1 MSTKTNALFYWLVVV
16 IIVIAILIYVPYF
29 AERIGYKQTSGEV
42 SAYEN
47 ALASMKKGDTLS
59 PLFHA
64 VSKTVMPAVVVVQVS
79 ERVKYQPKTSPDMND
94 FLRHF
99 FGQPGSSEQSA
110 PKAPPKYLYEHGL
123 GSGIIIDADKGY
135 ILTNWHVVHGA
146 DEVIVTLADGRNYR
160 TQWVRSDS
168 RSDLAVIKIDAT
180 DLISVPL
187 GNSNKMQVG
196 DWVLAVGAPEGL
208 PHTVTAGIIS
218 AKGRTTSDGRQ
229 TFLQTDAAINPGN
242 SGGPLA
248 NMLGQ
253 VIGVN
258 TAIVSPIRANAGIG
272 LVIPSNTAKIVMKQL
287 IEKGKVVRGYLG
299 IEIEDVND
307 QKAKSLNLPNSKG
320 ALVVKVTADSPAA
333 KAGLMPNDF
342 IVSVNGKET
351 PDSFG
356 LLNEVTS
363 LEPGQNA
370 TIEIYRKGKKMTVTA
385 KVGSL
390 PQQKPPLQPGEQ
402 P

>member
-1 MSTKTNALFYWLVVV
+1 MSTKTNTLFNWLVVV
-16 IIVIAILIYVPYF
+16 IVVIAILIYVPYF
-29 AERIGYKQTSGEV
+29 AERIGYKKTSGEV

-59 PLFHA
+59 SLFHA

-79 ERVKYQPKTSPDMND
+79 ERVEYQPETSPDMNN
-94 FLRHF
+94 FLRWF
-99 FGQPGSSEQSA
+99 FGQPGSSEQPA
-110 PKAPPKYLYEHGL
+110 PQAPPKYLYKRGL
-123 GSGIIIDADKGY
+123 GSGIIVDADKGY

-146 DEVIVTLADGRNYR
+146 DTVIVTLADGRNYR
-160 TQWVRSDS
+160 TQWVRTDS
-168 RSDLAVIKIDAT
+168 RSDLAVIKIDAP
-180 DLISVPL
+180 DLISVLL
-187 GNSNKMQVG
+187 GNSDKIQVG

-248 NMLGQ
+248 NMMGR

-258 TAIVSPIRANAGIG
+258 TAIISPVGANEGIG
-272 LVIPSNTAKIVMKQL
+272 LVIPSNTAKIVMNQL
-287 IEKGKVVRGYLG
+287 IEKGKVTRGYLG
-299 IEIEDVND
+299 IEISDVND
-307 QKAKSLNLPNSKG
+307 QIVKNLKLPDSKG
-320 ALVVKVTADSPAA
+320 ALVVKVTAGSPAE
-333 KAGLMPNDF
+333 KAGLMSNDF
-342 IVSVNGKET
+342 IISVNGKET
-351 PDSFG
+351 PDSFE

-370 TIEIYRKGKKMTVTA
+370 TIEIYRKGKKMTITA
-385 KVGSL
+385 QVGSL
-390 PQQKPPLQPGEQ
+390 PEQNPSLQPG
-402 P
+402 

>member
-1 MSTKTNALFYWLVVV
+1 MSNKTGSLFNWLVIV
-16 IIVIAILIYVPYF
+16 IVVIAIFIYVPYF
-29 AERIGYKQTSGEV
+29 AERIGYKKTSGEV
-42 SAYEN
+42 SAYEKV
-47 ALASMKKGDTLS
+47 LASMKKGDTLS
-59 PLFHA
+59 PLFHG
-64 VSKTVMPAVVVVQVS
+64 VSETIMPAVVVVQVS
-79 ERVKYQPKTSPDMND
+79 ERVAYQPETSPDMND
-94 FLRHF
+94 FLRWF
-99 FGQPGSSEQSA
+99 LGQSGPSGQSA

-123 GSGIIIDADKGY
+123 GSGIIIDADNGY

-146 DEVIVTLADGRNYR
+146 DEVIVTLADGRNYK

-180 DLISVPL
+180 DLISAPL
-187 GNSNKMQVG
+187 GNSNKVQIG

-208 PHTVTAGIIS
+208 PQTVTAGIIS
-218 AKGRTTSDGRQ
+218 AKGRTTGDGRQ

-248 NMLGQ
+248 NMMGE

-258 TAIVSPIRANAGIG
+258 TAIVSPVRANAGIG
-272 LVIPSNTAKIVMKQL
+272 LVIPSNTAKIVMNQL

-299 IEIEDVND
+299 IEIQDVND
-307 QKAKSLNLPNSKG
+307 QKAKSMNLPNTKG
-320 ALVVKVTADSPAA
+320 VLVVKVTAGSPAE

-351 PDSFG
+351 PDSFE

-363 LEPGQNA
+363 IEPGQNA
-370 TIEIYRKGKKMTVTA
+370 TIEIYRKGKKMTITA
-385 KVGSL
+385 QIGSL
-390 PQQKPPLQPGEQ
+390 PEQNPAPQPGR
-402 P
+402 

>member
-1 MSTKTNALFYWLVVV
+1 MSTKTNTLFNWLVVV
-16 IIVIAILIYVPYF
+16 IVVIAILIYVPYF
-29 AERIGYKQTSGEV
+29 AERIGYKKTSGEV

-47 ALASMKKGDTLS
+47 VLASMKKGDTLS

-79 ERVKYQPKTSPDMND
+79 ERVKYQPETSPDMND
-94 FLRHF
+94 FLRWF

-110 PKAPPKYLYEHGL
+110 PQAPPKYLYKRGL
-123 GSGIIIDADKGY
+123 GSGIIVDADKGY

-146 DEVIVTLADGRNYR
+146 DTVIVTLADGRNYR
-160 TQWVRSDS
+160 TQWVRTDS
-168 RSDLAVIKIDAT
+168 RSDLAVIKIDAL

-187 GNSNKMQVG
+187 GNSDKIQVG

-248 NMLGQ
+248 NMMGR

-258 TAIVSPIRANAGIG
+258 TAIISPVGANEGIG
-272 LVIPSNTAKIVMKQL
+272 LVIPSNTAKIVMNQL
-287 IEKGKVVRGYLG
+287 IEKGKVTRGYLG
-299 IEIEDVND
+299 IEISDVND
-307 QKAKSLNLPNSKG
+307 QIVKNLKLPDSKG
-320 ALVVKVTADSPAA
+320 ALVVKVTAGSPAA

-351 PDSFG
+351 PESFE

-370 TIEIYRKGKKMTVTA
+370 SIEIYRKGKKMTITA
-385 KVGSL
+385 QVGSL
-390 PQQKPPLQPGEQ
+390 PEQNPGSQPG
-402 P
+402 

>member
-1 MSTKTNALFYWLVVV
+1 MMNARTRSLFTLLVM
-16 IIVIAILIYVPYF
+16 IVMIAAILIYIPYL
-29 AERIGYKQTSGEV
+29 AGRIGYEKTSAEV
-42 SAYEN
+42 SAYQN
-47 ALASMKKGDTLS
+47 VLASMQKGDTLS

-64 VSKTVMPAVVVVQVS
+64 VSKTLIPAVVVVQVS
-79 ERVKYQPKTSPDMND
+79 KHVEVQPQQEPDMND
-94 FLRHF
+94 FLRWF
-99 FGQPGSSEQSA
+99 FGEPGSSGPSVPQT
-110 PKAPPKYLYEHGL
+110 PPQHSYQYGL

-146 DEVIVTLADGRNYR
+146 DTVVVKLADGRNYK
-160 TQWVRSDS
+160 TQWVRTDS
-168 RSDLAVIKIDAT
+168 RSDLAVVKIDAP
-180 DLISVPL
+180 DLISVSL
-187 GNSNKMQVG
+187 GNSDEMEVG

-253 VIGVN
+253 VIGIN
-258 TAIVSPIRANAGIG
+258 TAIISPVRANAGIG
-272 LVIPSNTAKIVMKQL
+272 LVIPSNTAKIVMNQL

-299 IEIEDVND
+299 IEIKDVND
-307 QKAKSLNLPNSKG
+307 QIAKTMGLPDSKG
-320 ALVVKVTADSPAA
+320 ALVVSVTPGSPAE

-342 IVSVNGKET
+342 IVSVNGKKTADTFE
-351 PDSFG
+351 
-356 LLNEVTS
+356 LLNAVTS

-370 TIEIYRKGKKMTVTA
+370 TIELYRKGKKETVTVQ
-385 KVGSL
+385 VGSL
-390 PQQKPPLQPGEQ
+390 PEQNPTSRPG
-402 P
+402 

>member
-1 MSTKTNALFYWLVVV
+1 MSVKTSSLYVWLL
-16 IIVIAILIYVPYF
+16 IIIAAIVILVYVPYF
-29 AERIGYKQTSGEV
+29 ARHISYQETSGEV
-42 SAYEN
+42 HAYET
-47 ALASMKKGDTLS
+47 ALASMKKGDALS

-64 VSKTVMPAVVVVQVS
+64 VSETIMPAVVVVQVS
-79 ERVKYQPKTSPDMND
+79 QRVAYQPQTSPDMND
-94 FLRHF
+94 FLRRF
-99 FGQPGSSEQSA
+99 FGEPGSSGQSA

-123 GSGIIIDADKGY
+123 GSGIIIDADNGY
-135 ILTNWHVVHGA
+135 ILTNWHVVHSA

-180 DLISVPL
+180 DLISAPL

-196 DWVLAVGAPEGL
+196 DWVLAIGAPEGL
-208 PHTVTAGIIS
+208 THTVTAGIIS
-218 AKGRTTSDGRQ
+218 AKGRTSSDGRE

-258 TAIVSPIRANAGIG
+258 TAIVSPVRANAGIG
-272 LVIPSNTAKIVMKQL
+272 LVIPSNTAKMVMKQL

-299 IEIEDVND
+299 IEIQDVND

-320 ALVVKVTADSPAA
+320 ALVVKVTAGSPAER
-333 KAGLMPNDF
+333 AGLKPNDF
-342 IVSVNGKET
+342 IVAVDGKET
-351 PDSFG
+351 PDSFE

-363 LEPGQNA
+363 LEPGQKA
-370 TIEIYRKGKKMTVTA
+370 TIEFYRNGQKMTVTA
-385 KVGSL
+385 QIGSL
-390 PQQKPPLQPGEQ
+390 PEQNPGSQ
-402 P
+402 RAQ

>member
-1 MSTKTNALFYWLVVV
+1 MSTKTNTLFNWLVVV
-16 IIVIAILIYVPYF
+16 IVVIAILIYVPYF
-29 AERIGYKQTSGEV
+29 AERIGYKKTSGEV
-42 SAYEN
+42 SAYEDL
-47 ALASMKKGDTLS
+47 LASVKKGDTLS

-79 ERVKYQPKTSPDMND
+79 ERVEYQPETSPDMNN
-94 FLRHF
+94 FLRWF
-99 FGQPGSSEQSA
+99 FGQPGSSEQA
-110 PKAPPKYLYEHGL
+110 TPQAPPKYLYKRGL
-123 GSGIIIDADKGY
+123 GSGIIVDADKGY

-146 DEVIVTLADGRNYR
+146 DTVIVTLADGRNYK
-160 TQWVRSDS
+160 TQWVRTDS
-168 RSDLAVIKIDAT
+168 RSDLAVIKIDAP

-187 GNSNKMQVG
+187 GNSDKIQVG

-248 NMLGQ
+248 NMLGE

-258 TAIVSPIRANAGIG
+258 TAIVSPVRANAGIG
-272 LVIPSNTAKIVMKQL
+272 LVIPSNTAKIVMNQL
-287 IEKGKVVRGYLG
+287 IEKGKVTRGYLG
-299 IEIEDVND
+299 IEISDVND
-307 QKAKSLNLPNSKG
+307 QIVKSLKLPDSKG
-320 ALVVKVTADSPAA
+320 ALVVKVTAGSPAE
-333 KAGLMPNDF
+333 KAGLMSNDF
-342 IVSVNGKET
+342 IVSINGKET
-351 PDSFG
+351 PNSFE

-370 TIEIYRKGKKMTVTA
+370 TIEIYRKGKKMTITA
-385 KVGSL
+385 RIGSL
-390 PQQKPPLQPGEQ
+390 PEQSPASQPG
-402 P
+402 

>member
-1 MSTKTNALFYWLVVV
+1 MSAKTNALFNWLVVV
-16 IIVIAILIYVPYF
+16 IVVIVILLYVPYF
-29 AERIGYKQTSGEV
+29 AERIGYKKTSGEV

-47 ALASMKKGDTLS
+47 VLASMKKGDTLS

-79 ERVKYQPKTSPDMND
+79 ERVKYQPETSPDMND
-94 FLRHF
+94 FLRWF

-110 PKAPPKYLYEHGL
+110 PQAPPKYLYKRGL
-123 GSGIIIDADKGY
+123 GSGIIVDADKGY

-146 DEVIVTLADGRNYR
+146 DTVIVTLADGRNYR
-160 TQWVRSDS
+160 TQWVRTDS
-168 RSDLAVIKIDAT
+168 RSDLAVIKIDAP

-187 GNSNKMQVG
+187 GNSDKIQVG

-248 NMLGQ
+248 NMTGQ
-253 VIGVN
+253 VIGIN
-258 TAIVSPIRANAGIG
+258 TAIISPVGANEGIG

-287 IEKGKVVRGYLG
+287 IEKGKVTRGYLG
-299 IEIEDVND
+299 IEISDVND
-307 QKAKSLNLPNSKG
+307 QIVKTLKLPDSKG
-320 ALVVKVTADSPAA
+320 ALVVKVTAGSPAE

-342 IVSVNGKET
+342 IVSVNNKET
-351 PDSFG
+351 PDSFE

-370 TIEIYRKGKKMTVTA
+370 TIEIYRKGKKMTITA

-390 PQQKPPLQPGEQ
+390 PEQNPGSQPG
-402 P
+402 